1 MPESELRSPLPAGL
15 LSALGLSRFVVFD
28 VETTGLDP
36 RFERMI
42 EIGAVRWE
50 EGRETESFSA
60 LIRSPS
66 PLPPEIVKLTGITDE
81 MLKSAPPENSVLKEF
96 RRFIGADPLAGHNVS
111 FDLGFLSAAFQ
122 RQDPAFD
129 PHQLPILDSALLAR
143 VLLPTLPSRSLAAL
157 GAYFDLDLSVR
168 HRALAD
174 ARRTGEVLIRLLA
187 FFPRV
192 DIKTVDILRRLGE
205 GLHHPSSWIFR
216 AWSDFLMQTASIE
229 GSFLP
234 YRLPGL
240 TDNVIGRATTA
251 VAAGDDV
258 TPATD
263 ISWER
268 IEEDDIASFF
278 SDAGPLRLHFPQFEF
293 RPEQAEM
300 AIHAARTFNDG
311 GILTVEAGTGVG
323 KSLAYLVP
331 AIAWANANQ
340 TTRQRV
346 IVSTNTR
353 NLQDQL
359 FFKDLPQLEQIF
371 AAGDPDDPFLNLR
384 FTAVLLKGRNNYLC
398 RRRWESLIS
407 EQPLRLSTQERMA
420 LLPLVIWS
428 RQTRTGDVSEVGAF
442 GGEGSNSAWALVASD
457 PGSCRGRRCL
467 ERSRCFHAR
476 IRSYAARAH
485 IVVVNHA
492 LLLSDLAADH
502 APIGAYSA
510 LVVDEAHHLEHAAAE
525 HLGKE
530 LNSWMFR
537 SWTGRLYDAEGP
549 PTGLIARMLLGLDA
563 ASSDHPNLPG
573 LKTQLEGAAAEV
585 QVLRK
590 TALEFFR
597 GVTAAARE
605 AVPSAENEY
614 TPKLRLR
621 DPPAF
626 LQITDAV
633 QHPLWNA
640 LQTMLQDLARI
651 ITALE
656 EIPVAALPRG
666 EEWKDD
672 LNGALEELLQ
682 YAETFRFFFSPPDEN
697 WVYWAELPRKPEY
710 DAQLYA
716 APLNAGDILRDQL
729 FAPLRSVVLT
739 SATLTVAGRFTYF
752 LRKIGLREAEHTRK
766 LKLGS
771 PFDFPRQMR
780 IGLPAFLPA
789 PRHADF
795 ELQVAELMRD
805 LLKRVPRG
813 TLGLFTSHRMLR
825 TVGSSLERDLPP
837 GSLLMQ
843 GVAGSRDQLLRR
855 FREEPGSVL
864 LGTDSFWEGIDVVG
878 EALELLVVSKL
889 PFEVPS
895 EPLVEARLE
904 KLKAEGKDP
913 FLYYT
918 VPEAVIRLRQGVG
931 RLIRSRTDR
940 GAALICDVRLL
951 QSRYGKAFLDSLP
964 VPVKIYETAE
974 AMIEDLEHFF
984 SENSTN
990 PP

>member
-1 MPESELRSPLPAGL
+1 MTVSDTRPALPAGL
-15 LSALGLSRFVVFD
+15 LTALGLSRFVVFD

-36 RFERMI
+36 RIERLI
-42 EIGAVRWE
+42 EIGAVRFE

-60 LIRSPS
+60 LIRSPD
-66 PLPPEIVKLTGITDE
+66 PLPPEIVQLTGITDE
-81 MLKSAPPENSVLKEF
+81 MLRTAPPENRVLEDF
-96 RRFIGADPLAGHNVS
+96 RRFIGSDPLAGHNIA

-122 RQDPAFD
+122 RWNQKFD
-129 PHQLPILDSALLAR
+129 PDQAPILDSALLAR

-157 GAYFDLDLSVR
+157 GAYFDLDPGIR

-174 ARRTGEVLIRLLA
+174 ARRTGEVLIRLLEI
-187 FFPRV
+187 FPRV
-192 DIKTVDILRRLGE
+192 DIKTVDILRRIGE
-205 GLHHPSSWIFR
+205 GLNHPSSWIFR
-216 AWSDFLMQTASIE
+216 AWSDYLMQTASIE
-229 GSFLP
+229 GGFHP

-240 TDNVIGRATTA
+240 TDNVIGKPITTSYIY
-251 VAAGDDV
+251 DEV
-258 TPATD
+258 TPVAD
-263 ISWER
+263 APWEC
-268 IEEDDIASFF
+268 IEESEVASFF
-278 SDAGPLRLHFPQFEF
+278 SAEGPLRLHFPQFEF

-300 AIHAARTFNDG
+300 ALHAARTFNDG
-311 GILTVEAGTGVG
+311 GLLAVEAGTGVG

-340 TTRQRV
+340 ATRQRV

-371 AAGDPDDPFLNLR
+371 AAGDPDNPLLNQR
-384 FTAVLLKGRNNYLC
+384 FTAALLKGRNNYLC
-398 RRRWESLIS
+398 RRRWENLIS
-407 EQPLRLSTQERMA
+407 EQPLRISTYERMA
-420 LLPLVIWS
+420 LLPLVIWAG
-428 RQTRTGDVSEVGAF
+428 QTRTGDVSEVGAF
-442 GGEGSNSAWALVASD
+442 GGEGSNSAWAQVASD

-537 SWTGRLYDAEGP
+537 AWTGRLYDADGP

-563 ASSDHPNLPG
+563 VSANHPNLPG
-573 LKTQLEGAAAEV
+573 LKAQLEGAAADV
-585 QVLRK
+585 QVLRR
-590 TALEFFR
+590 TASEFFR
-597 GVTAAARE
+597 GLTAAARD

-626 LQITDAV
+626 LQIADAV
-633 QHPLWNA
+633 QHPLWLA
-640 LQTMLQDLARI
+640 MQMLLQNLARI

-656 EIPVAALPRG
+656 EIPIAALPRG

-672 LNGALEELLQ
+672 LNGAREELQ
-682 YAETFRFFFSPPDEN
+682 GYAETFRFFFSPPDVD

-716 APLNAGDILRDQL
+716 APLNAGDILRDRL

-752 LRKIGLREAEHTRK
+752 LRKIGLRDAEHTKK

-780 IGLPAFLPA
+780 IGLPAFLPN

-795 ELQVAELMRD
+795 ELQVSELMRD

-837 GSLLMQ
+837 GNLLMQ

-904 KLKAEGKDP
+904 RLKAEGKDP
-913 FLYYT
+913 FMYYT

-931 RLIRSRTDR
+931 RLIRSKTDR

-964 VPVKIYETAE
+964 VPVKIYETAQE
-974 AMIEDLEHFF
+974 MVEDLEHFF
-984 SENSTN
+984 SENSMHSK
-990 PP
+990 